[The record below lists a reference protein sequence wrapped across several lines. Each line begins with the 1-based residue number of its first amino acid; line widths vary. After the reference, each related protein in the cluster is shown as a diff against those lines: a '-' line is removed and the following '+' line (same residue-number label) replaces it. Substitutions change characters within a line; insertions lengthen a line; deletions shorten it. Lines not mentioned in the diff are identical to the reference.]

1 MMKQHE
7 HVNCLRHDE
16 VTSRDIPNLS
26 DRRSYARSRSSNI
39 VARFVD
45 FNKDTG
51 DVHYSVTSQA
61 KAGKSYTVTFRFK
74 DWNPDMAHLDDEI
87 QNAVKG
93 NIEIDCTCPAFT
105 YQGYKFLASVKG
117 GSVDIERRPPNETN
131 PDRHGYAC
139 KHILKAI
146 DSFNQDFDKF
156 RAEGKGMIKK
166 HNLRVYHKYERRHTL
181 ESSSSYSLSE
191 KLDMRF
197 MTYCD
202 EVLGIH
208 LSSLKSSSLMLSIA
222 KALHDY
228 MEQLMEL
235 CDLGNTYDALERV
248 FATGNPKGFDEKNKD
263 KYDRLVNTLKRHFRN
278 LSGGVF
284 EVHEARGGRAG
295 HFPTDIRIEF
305 GLDDGGTTL
314 WTSLLR
320 IPLTLCFSQL
330 GQLRLLPDKNIAD
343 EISDWVADEISNV
356 SEDWDKSR
364 RDLYSDVVEESHMK
378 TRRKSLKS
386 YSTEHVTTFSR
397 GFVSGIEALDKAL
410 MKSGYSVEI
419 TLSDDGKADFWIT
432 DSCRVIISSVHH
444 AKKSSLDCD
453 YDIVAWHY
461 PKDARMYTHIGPSG
475 LKVGETSGET
485 LCDVVLNLSVPR
497 KESNTKTGRKNRNFE
512 SAVSDVLSVIES
524 DLRSLID
531 KVQTRFE
538 AICKSEYHFKRVR
551 AYVDVEDGFVS
562 DDGYSAIYAVLYD
575 KHDDTIAEVTYSF
588 KDVGIFDDSDD
599 FVGETIEDLISDVAS
614 RFASEYD
621 NTNSR

>member
-1 MMKQHE
+1 MTNQHG

-166 HNLRVYHKYERRHTL
+166 HNLRVHHKYERRQTL

-197 MTYCD
+197 VTYCD

-228 MEQLMEL
+228 MEQLMKI
-235 CDLGNTYDALERV
+235 CDIGNTYDALKRV
-248 FATGNPKGFDEKNKD
+248 FATGNPKGFDEKNRD
-263 KYDRLVNTLKRHFRN
+263 KYERLVNTLKHHFRS

-284 EVHEARGGRAG
+284 EVHEARGGSTG

-305 GLDDGGTTL
+305 GLEDNGQNL
-314 WTSLLR
+314 WVNSLR
-320 IPLTLCFSQL
+320 IPFTLCFSSS
-330 GQLRLLPDKNIAD
+330 GQFRLLSGRSLEDK
-343 EISDWVADEISNV
+343 ISECVADEVSAISD
-356 SEDWDKSR
+356 DWDKTR
-364 RDLYSDVVEESHMK
+364 RDIYSDVVEESNMK
-378 TRRKSLKS
+378 TRRNNRKP
-386 YSTEHVTTFSR
+386 YSTEKRVPSDHSMRIR
-397 GFVSGIEALDKAL
+397 GRRRFESSYNIDGSELKKWAAEHCIDRLDEMEGVEVYMDELADELTEQERIYGSVFRSTQESWDFISQNRYDAGDVLEEWVSGTGSCKPNP
-410 MKSGYSVEI
+410 
-419 TLSDDGKADFWIT
+419 LSEPDAF
-432 DSCRVIISSVHH
+432 CV
-444 AKKSSLDCD
+444 LLLE
-453 YDIVAWHY
+453 HY
-461 PKDARMYTHIGPSG
+461 
-475 LKVGETSGET
+475 
-485 LCDVVLNLSVPR
+485 
-497 KESNTKTGRKNRNFE
+497 
-512 SAVSDVLSVIES
+512 
-524 DLRSLID
+524 
-531 KVQTRFE
+531 
-538 AICKSEYHFKRVR
+538 VR
-551 AYVDVEDGFVS
+551 D
-562 DDGYSAIYAVLYD
+562 VLYD
-575 KHDDTIAEVTYSF
+575 CPSVESLGGGKHELTRE
-588 KDVGIFDDSDD
+588 
-599 FVGETIEDLISDVAS
+599 LIDAI
-614 RFASEYD
+614 SEYLEQFC
-621 NTNSR
+621 

>member
-1 MMKQHE
+1 MKKQHG
-7 HVNCLRHDE
+7 HVNRLRHDE

-45 FNKDTG
+45 FNKETG
-51 DVHYSVTSQA
+51 EVHYSVTSQA

-87 QNAVKG
+87 QHAVKG

-105 YQGYKFLASVKG
+105 YQGYKFLASIKG
-117 GSVDIERRPPNETN
+117 GSVDIERRPPDETN

-166 HNLRVYHKYERRHTL
+166 HNLRVQHKYERRQTL

-208 LSSLKSSSLMLSIA
+208 LSSIQSSSLRSSMA

-248 FATGNPKGFDEKNKD
+248 FATGNPKGFDEKNQD
-263 KYDRLVNTLKRHFRN
+263 KYDRLVNTLKRHFSN

-284 EVHEARGGRAG
+284 EVHEARGGRVG

-314 WTSLLR
+314 WTSSLR
-320 IPLTLCFSQL
+320 IPLTLCFPPF
-330 GQLRLLPDKNIAD
+330 GQFRLLPEKLIAD
-343 EISDWVADEISNV
+343 KINDWIVDEVQNLSD
-356 SEDWDKSR
+356 DWDRAR
-364 RDLYSDVVEESHMK
+364 RNIYSDIVEESNMK
-378 TRRKSLKS
+378 TRRKNRKFEGVRNEDRLQALVEFCPLLDTSNVS
-386 YSTEHVTTFSR
+386 VNTVSGYDGPVTEISVAGSEFWVLTEEEAAREATASFIETFS
-397 GFVSGIEALDKAL
+397 
-410 MKSGYSVEI
+410 
-419 TLSDDGKADFWIT
+419 
-432 DSCRVIISSVHH
+432 
-444 AKKSSLDCD
+444 
-453 YDIVAWHY
+453 
-461 PKDARMYTHIGPSG
+461 
-475 LKVGETSGET
+475 
-485 LCDVVLNLSVPR
+485 
-497 KESNTKTGRKNRNFE
+497 GR
-512 SAVSDVLSVIES
+512 DIES
-524 DLRSLID
+524 DSALNMTAELTSVLDYDAIREVYGEPDFDDDDEDDRDEYVPDDDDLHDWARDNFSNAELWDNGMID
-531 KVQTRFE
+531 KEKFCE
-538 AICKSEYHFKRVR
+538 ALWDVYGYGQELDMEQRNESVEVNGVVFYIFLRDGEWLALESRSFRNKSSRMKKRLER
-551 AYVDVEDGFVS
+551 KTF
-562 DDGYSAIYAVLYD
+562 
-575 KHDDTIAEVTYSF
+575 
-588 KDVGIFDDSDD
+588 
-599 FVGETIEDLISDVAS
+599 
-614 RFASEYD
+614 R
-621 NTNSR
+621 

>member
-1 MMKQHE
+1 MTNQHG

-74 DWNPDMAHLDDEI
+74 DWNPDMEHLDDEI

-166 HNLRVYHKYERRHTL
+166 HNLRVQHKYERRQTL

-208 LSSLKSSSLMLSIA
+208 LSSIQSSSVRLSIA

-228 MEQLMEL
+228 MEQLMKI
-235 CDLGNTYDALERV
+235 CDIGNTYDALKRV
-248 FATGNPKGFDEKNKD
+248 FATGNPKGFDEKNRD
-263 KYDRLVNTLKRHFRN
+263 KYERLVNTLKHHFRS

-284 EVHEARGGRAG
+284 EVHEARGGSTG

-305 GLDDGGTTL
+305 GLEDNGQNL
-314 WTSLLR
+314 WVNSLR
-320 IPLTLCFSQL
+320 IPFTLCFSSS
-330 GQLRLLPDKNIAD
+330 GQFRLLSGRSLEDK
-343 EISDWVADEISNV
+343 ISECVADEVSAISD
-356 SEDWDKSR
+356 DWDKTR
-364 RDLYSDVVEESHMK
+364 RDIYSDVVEESGMK
-378 TRRKSLKS
+378 TRRNN
-386 YSTEHVTTFSR
+386 R
-397 GFVSGIEALDKAL
+397 
-410 MKSGYSVEI
+410 
-419 TLSDDGKADFWIT
+419 
-432 DSCRVIISSVHH
+432 
-444 AKKSSLDCD
+444 D
-453 YDIVAWHY
+453 Y
-461 PKDARMYTHIGPSG
+461 
-475 LKVGETSGET
+475 
-485 LCDVVLNLSVPR
+485 
-497 KESNTKTGRKNRNFE
+497 E
-512 SAVSDVLSVIES
+512 SAVSDVLRVIES
-524 DLRSLID
+524 DLRRFID
-531 KVQTRFE
+531 KVQIRFE

-562 DDGYSAIYAVLYD
+562 DEGSSSIYAVLYD
-575 KHDDTIAEVTYSF
+575 KYDDTIAEVTYSF
-588 KDVGIFDDSDD
+588 KDDGIFDDSDD
-599 FVGETIEDLISDVAS
+599 FVGETYEDLIEDIAS

-621 NTNSR
+621 NAN